1 MTTPHAF
8 GEPPKAARKHHE
20 HNHHG
25 IVVQDPYAWL
35 QDPNYPTVNDQEIL
49 DYLQDEN
56 TYFEQYM
63 APKQEFV
70 DTLFKELRGRK
81 SDSDESVPYFHN
93 GYHYQWRFNE
103 GDQYRRWYRAAGSH
117 EHEQIDPRDWVTLL
131 DENALATDQ
140 DYFRLGAM
148 SVSPNNQFIAYSI
161 DTDGGERFTLHV
173 IDLTNGIAVTSP
185 ITHTI
190 GEAIWNQHSD
200 GLLYRHVNEQWRPD
214 KIYWRKLHDDQA
226 DTLICAEED
235 GGFFLS
241 MHLSQSEQLVFL
253 RSADH
258 VTSEVSYLPIDDFSA
273 TPVMI
278 SPRSSGHE
286 YDVEHYQD
294 QLLIRS
300 NLRQPNFDLFT
311 APLSAHSQA
320 QWQPFLEGDD
330 NHYFVGH
337 LVYENHVFVP
347 QRVDGLDQILVIDQH
362 QQQHFVELPE
372 ATYSLD
378 LGVNPNYQSAFLR
391 LQYSSLT
398 TPNSV
403 LDYDLASRSLRTRK
417 VQSIPS
423 GYDATQYQ
431 SERLTA
437 TARDGKQ
444 VPISL
449 VHRRDTPIDNSAP
462 LHLYAYGAYG
472 YAVPPAF
479 STNVF
484 SLLDRGI
491 IFAIAHIRGGDD
503 LGYHWYQD
511 GKLQQRE
518 NTFND
523 FVDCTHHLINKGYT
537 AAGKVLISGGS
548 AGGELMGAVVNQAP
562 QLYAAVAAHVPFVDV
577 LNTMLNADLPLTPME
592 WPEWGNPIESAEDY
606 ATIQAYSPY
615 DQVSAQDYPPML
627 VTAGLNDPR
636 VTYWEPAK
644 WVAKLRHEKT
654 DSNVLLLKTN
664 MEAGHGGQSGR
675 FTALREVAEEY
686 AFFLSEL
693 QSM

>member
-1 MTTPHAF
+1 
-8 GEPPKAARKHHE
+8 
-20 HNHHG
+20 
-25 IVVQDPYAWL
+25 
-35 QDPNYPTVNDQEIL
+35 
-49 DYLQDEN
+49 
-56 TYFEQYM
+56 
-63 APKQEFV
+63 
-70 DTLFKELRGRK
+70 
-81 SDSDESVPYFHN
+81 
-93 GYHYQWRFNE
+93 
-103 GDQYRRWYRAAGSH
+103 
-117 EHEQIDPRDWVTLL
+117 
-131 DENALATDQ
+131 
-140 DYFRLGAM
+140 M

-214 KIYWRKLHDDQA
+214 KIYWRNMTTKH

-330 NHYFVGH
+330 NHYLVGH

-347 QRVDGLDQILVIDQH
+347 QRVDGLDQILVIDER
-362 QQQHFVELPE
+362 QQQHCIELPE

-378 LGVNPNYQSAFLR
+378 LGTNPSYQSAFLR

-403 LDYDLASRSLRTRK
+403 LDYDLASRTLQTRK
-417 VQSIPS
+417 VQHIPS
-423 GYDATQYQ
+423 GYDAQQYQ

-449 VHRRDTPIDNSAP
+449 VYHRNTPLDGSAP

-472 YAVPPAF
+472 YAVPQHFPLTSISF
-479 STNVF
+479 
-484 SLLDRGI
+484 DRGI

-523 FVDCTHHLINKGYT
+523 FVDCTHHLKRLYRGRQST
-537 AAGKVLISGGS
+537 DQWWQCRWRVDGGS
-548 AGGELMGAVVNQAP
+548 HQSSP

-577 LNTMLNADLPLTPME
+577 LNTMLNADLP
-592 WPEWGNPIESAEDY
+592 
-606 ATIQAYSPY
+606 
-615 DQVSAQDYPPML
+615 
-627 VTAGLNDPR
+627 
-636 VTYWEPAK
+636 
-644 WVAKLRHEKT
+644 
-654 DSNVLLLKTN
+654 
-664 MEAGHGGQSGR
+664 
-675 FTALREVAEEY
+675 
-686 AFFLSEL
+686 
-693 QSM
+693 